1 MEALKSG
8 VYRIV
13 SWSGAGDPEAR
24 VLTAGED
31 GVTVTAPGGAPERAQ
46 EFRVE
51 VGEDGGYAIQIPA
64 RIFPSR
70 SLSYKEPEKGERV
83 IMGPLSDFPTREWK
97 IEPAPQRP
105 LPIPYFIRVPDKDL
119 QLAVSP
125 KMIFPPELEL
135 VPSDFDLQNAWAL
148 EWVETD

>member
-1 MEALKSG
+1 METLKSG

-13 SWSGAGDPEAR
+13 SWSGAGGPEAR

-31 GVTVTAPGGAPERAQ
+31 GVTVTAPGGAPEGAQ

-51 VGEDGGYAIQIPA
+51 VGGDGVYAIQI
-64 RIFPSR
+64 PSR

-83 IMGPLSDFPTREWK
+83 IMGPLSDFPAREWK